1 MNVPPIWF
9 WSFWH
14 WSTEGFRADAL
25 LRGPIQ
31 GIGGH
36 WDEWYRHEA
45 SIEERHAI
53 DETGRTARGQREFI
67 AWLVRHWAREAQ
79 WRGEHPPAR
88 FVLGQLASLA
98 PFDAWHAFDRY
109 RTEYGVGGIAAV
121 VLEEGSQGEAAD
133 VRHVEAIALPADGDS
148 TSLPVVAEGFTADAT
163 DLRTVRDATRN
174 VLRGRGLALLIALWT
189 AFGRRPYPTSVA
201 VMLAS
206 GWVVAAALIV
216 RLLVGPDPGT
226 SLRVLAAS
234 LAALWGMLVI
244 SGLAVVGAVAVQAWR
259 HGRRCAERLD
269 RSQLRLRM
277 EGGLSLVGGSAG
289 LPFCINALVSVLRT
303 RSARQSWLWNRVE
316 RGIRAEWRRW
326 AATGV
331 ITPDGRVRAVAV
343 EAKVRAVLAHGGMAG
358 MLVPRQRDAGEPSP
372 SRPIPSAARAPNAPS
387 PRPRGE
393 PPARRLGFA
402 REMVSVRNYRCG
414 HVAQAVMTVGA
425 LTSRWQAATRVLAV
439 AVSVVM
445 LAALPDLRAA
455 VFPEPSP
462 NVIAPFSASP
472 YQVWVSLDA
481 RHADEFSVV
490 LESRFW
496 ANRRAPVVAYAG
508 ASAPPRA
515 ELQLQRLPGQL
526 TGDIDDGTVW
536 VERRRRFL
544 TREYAPGE
552 RVGRYSLSY
561 VARLH
566 E

>member
-45 SIEERHAI
+45 TIEERHAI
-53 DETGRTARGQREFI
+53 DETGRTARGQRAFI
-67 AWLVRHWAREAQ
+67 GWLVRHWAHEAQ
-79 WRGEHPPAR
+79 WRGERPPAR

-121 VLEEGSQGEAAD
+121 VLDEGSRGEAAD
-133 VRHVEAIALPADGDS
+133 VRRVEAIALPADGDS

-174 VLRGRGLALLIALWT
+174 LLHGRGLVILLALWT

-201 VMLAS
+201 VMIAL
-206 GWVVAAALIV
+206 GWVFAAALIV
-216 RLLVGPDPGT
+216 RLLVGRDPGT
-226 SLRVLAAS
+226 SFGMLAAS
-234 LAALWGMLVI
+234 LAALWGVLVI
-244 SGLAVVGAVAVQAWR
+244 SGLAAILAVGVQAWR
-259 HGRRCAERLD
+259 HGRRCAELLD

-289 LPFCINALVSVLRT
+289 LPFCVNALVSVLRAGST
-303 RSARQSWLWNRVE
+303 RRSWLWNRVE
-316 RGIRAEWRRW
+316 RGIRAGWRHW

-331 ITPDGRVRAVAV
+331 LTADGRVRAVAL
-343 EAKVRAVLAHGGMAG
+343 EAKLRAVLAHGGIAG
-358 MLVPRQRDAGEPSP
+358 MLVPRQRDAGEPSAW
-372 SRPIPSAARAPNAPS
+372 RIMPSAPPAPDAAPA
-387 PRPRGE
+387 RPRGE
-393 PPARRLGFA
+393 PSARRLGFA
-402 REMVSVRNYRCG
+402 REMVSVRNDRCG
-414 HVAQAVMTVGA
+414 HVAQAVMTLGA
-425 LTSRWQAATRVLAV
+425 LTSRWQSATRLVAL

-462 NVIAPFSASP
+462 NVVAPFSASP

-481 RHADEFSVV
+481 RHPDEFAVV

-496 ANRRAPVVAYAG
+496 ANRRAPVVGYAG
-508 ASAPPRA
+508 ANAPPRA
-515 ELQLQRLPGQL
+515 ELQLHRLPGYP
-526 TGDIDDGTVW
+526 TGDVDDGTVW
-536 VERRRRFL
+536 IERRRRFL

-561 VARLH
+561 VARLN